1 MIANELS
8 AGKQRKPALA
18 PVFSRLI
25 PHLKSLPDPSVR
37 EAHQRGT
44 TPVSHFAVHH
54 AGIAK
59 RKAPVLTDK
68 GVIRGTTLH
77 YT

>member
-1 MIANELS
+1 MIVNQLS
-8 AGKQRKPALA
+8 AGKQGPALA
-18 PVFSRLI
+18 PFFYI
-25 PHLKSLPDPSVR
+25 KKSLPDPSVR

>member
-1 MIANELS
+1 MNCRQGNRDRLS
-8 AGKQRKPALA
+8 LRFFHVSFRIK
-18 PVFSRLI
+18 
-25 PHLKSLPDPSVR
+25 KSLPDPSVR

-44 TPVSHFAVHH
+44 TPVSHSAVHH